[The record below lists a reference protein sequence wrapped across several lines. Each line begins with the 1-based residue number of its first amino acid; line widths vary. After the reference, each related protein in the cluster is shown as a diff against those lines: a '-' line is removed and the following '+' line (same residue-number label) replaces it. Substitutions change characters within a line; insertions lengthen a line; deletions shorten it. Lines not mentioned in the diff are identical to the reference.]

1 MAQDLASKKKTTQQ
15 LTPFEVGQ
23 VKAHVEHGL
32 SAAAISKKVCKPDGK
47 SKFGET
53 AIQNCMDKLQ
63 ANPRW
68 RGERAEG
75 SGRPRKTSAK
85 QDKAIV
91 RWVLK
96 ERGKQKVSVSRLKQ
110 QFPHLRKLGD
120 TLVESRL
127 HDAELEYLRR
137 RRKAIVTK
145 QYLQDRVQYCHGVKR
160 KREGTLEKWAYTDG
174 TVYFLDWTES
184 EAQHSK
190 RRSLGTHVWRRSDN
204 KDALYEDC
212 IGPSSYSKAQGVPVK
227 VWGML
232 ACGVLHVHILDEGDS
247 MDKTLY
253 VELVEDKFDDWKG
266 NCEHL
271 VCDFEKCLRSEEA
284 LRALQQVDLKL
295 VEGYPKA
302 SQDFNA
308 IENAWKILRER
319 LDETMPVDL
328 ETREDFISRL
338 KAAVSWANRHRS
350 EQLWYLSTN
359 QKERAEDCL
368 AQKPPGGRTKW

>member
-1 MAQDLASKKKTTQQ
+1 
-15 LTPFEVGQ
+15 
-23 VKAHVEHGL
+23 
-32 SAAAISKKVCKPDGK
+32 
-47 SKFGET
+47 
-53 AIQNCMDKLQ
+53 
-63 ANPRW
+63 
-68 RGERAEG
+68 
-75 SGRPRKTSAK
+75 
-85 QDKAIV
+85 
-91 RWVLK
+91 
-96 ERGKQKVSVSRLKQ
+96 
-110 QFPHLRKLGD
+110 
-120 TLVESRL
+120 
-127 HDAELEYLRR
+127 
-137 RRKAIVTK
+137 
-145 QYLQDRVQYCHGVKR
+145 
-160 KREGTLEKWAYTDG
+160 
-174 TVYFLDWTES
+174 
-184 EAQHSK
+184 
-190 RRSLGTHVWRRSDN
+190 
-204 KDALYEDC
+204 
-212 IGPSSYSKAQGVPVK
+212 
-227 VWGML
+227 ML

-271 VCDFEKCLRSEEA
+271 VCDFEKCLRSDEA
-284 LRALQQVDLKL
+284 LRALQKVDLKL